1 MTSMR
6 HRRVGA
12 LSLVQTRVERPLRD
26 VDDEVGEDDEQR
38 EEHRQAQDDRVVARE
53 HGGDSLSLV

>member
-1 MTSMR
+1 MR

-38 EEHRQAQDDRVVARE
+38 DEHVKPKTTVWSRASTDAT
-53 HGGDSLSLV
+53 